1 MKTLKESLL
10 DNTEKSLAANPASIM
25 CPVPKVRDFKKNFF
39 GTNIVTW
46 ECPELIQ
53 PYINNLEIST
63 HSSYDKS
70 KAFGFKVAIVNKY
83 ELHFDVMFK
92 DRLDSLELK
101 GFGTDGSSIPTIKK
115 SVIEFFNYVANNPD
129 CIITIFDHANKSK
142 KELNTVGMCNELTFK
157 QVLK

>member
-1 MKTLKESLL
+1 
-10 DNTEKSLAANPASIM
+10 
-25 CPVPKVRDFKKNFF
+25 
-39 GTNIVTW
+39 
-46 ECPELIQ
+46 
-53 PYINNLEIST
+53 
-63 HSSYDKS
+63 
-70 KAFGFKVAIVNKY
+70 
-83 ELHFDVMFK
+83 MFK
-92 DRLDSLELK
+92 GRLDSLELK